1 MNEIP
6 DGLAAILKRE
16 CITSL
21 KALEL
26 LTYEDI
32 RYLNL
37 PLGYQKL
44 LRHALKS
51 THKYRRKKMF
61 VNLSCVRESV

>member
-6 DGLAAILKRE
+6 DGLAAILQRE
-16 CITSL
+16 CINSL
-21 KALEL
+21 KGIEL
-26 LTYEDI
+26 LTNEDI

-37 PLGYQKL
+37 PLGYQNL

-61 VNLSCVRESV
+61 VNLSCVRENV